1 MSAAAWQ
8 KARRRTAGV
17 VFLLVFALLIWLS
30 ISLYQ
35 KRFTAVA
42 IVTLRTDTVGN
53 ELHMHADVK
62 VRGVVVGEVRGISAT
77 GAGAELALAIQ
88 PDKVPLLPAN
98 VSAELL
104 PTSLFGERYVQLVLP
119 AHADVARLTA
129 GSVISQDRSTSAIEL
144 EQVFRDLLPLLQD
157 VQPQKLAVTLS
168 AVSQALQGRGT
179 ELGQTLV
186 RLNTYLQQVS
196 PQLPALD
203 DDIMQFA
210 AVADDY
216 AQSTPDILQA
226 LSDFT
231 VTSATIAAQ
240 RTQLAQVFQSVTAS
254 AATLT
259 GFLQANADNII
270 RLSTDSKSTLNLL
283 ARYAPEYPCVFQQLV
298 AFEPAMDKVL
308 GKGTNEPGLHVTLKA
323 VPSRGAYVPGRD
335 TPAYHDDAGP
345 HCYATTATTTSATV
359 PNSAAENEFVNE
371 LAAPITNVPPA
382 QLPGWSS
389 ELLGPLYRGSEVSV
403 G

>member
-1 MSAAAWQ
+1 MAERLKYQ
-8 KARRRTAGV
+8 LLGGV
-17 VFLLVFALLIWLS
+17 LLVVAAHFVAVTIAV
-30 ISLYQ
+30 YQ
-35 KRFTAVA
+35 QDFTPVVH
-42 IVTLRTDTVGN
+42 VTLDTDHAGN
-53 ELHMHADVK
+53 QLDTGADVK
-62 VRGVVVGEVRGISAT
+62 VRGVVVGEVRAISAT
-77 GAGAELALAIQ
+77 GSGARLALGIQ

-119 AHADVARLTA
+119 AHPDGARLVA
-129 GSVISQDRSTSAIEL
+129 GSVISQDRSSSAIEL

-186 RLNTYLQQVS
+186 RLNTYLQQVT

-210 AVADDY
+210 AVADAY
-216 AQSTPDILQA
+216 AQSTPDILRA
-226 LSDFT
+226 LADFT

-240 RTQLAQVFQSVTAS
+240 RTRLAQLLQSVTAS
-254 AATLT
+254 ATTLT
-259 GFLQANADNII
+259 AFLQANGDNII
-270 RLSTDSKSTLNLL
+270 RLSAVSKPTLDLL
-283 ARYAPEYPCVFQQLV
+283 ARYAPEYPCVFQQLT

-308 GKGTNEPGLHVTLKA
+308 GKGTRQPGLHVTLKA
-323 VPSRGAYVPGRD
+323 VPSRGPYVPGRD

-345 HCYATTATTTSATV
+345 HCYAATTSATV

-371 LAAPITNVPPA
+371 LAAPITNVPPDR
-382 QLPGWSS
+382 LPGWSS
-389 ELLGPLYRGSEVSV
+389 ELLGPLYRGTEVSV

>member
-1 MSAAAWQ
+1 MSAAGWQ

-42 IVTLRTDTVGN
+42 VVTLRTDTIGN

-104 PTSLFGERYVQLVLP
+104 PTSLFGERYVQLLLP
-119 AHADVARLTA
+119 THPDSARLAA

-157 VQPQKLAVTLS
+157 VQPQKLAVKLS

-203 DDIMQFA
+203 DDITQFA

-216 AQSTPDILQA
+216 ARSTPDILQA

-240 RTQLAQVFQSVTAS
+240 RAQLAQLFQSVTAS

-270 RLSTDSKSTLNLL
+270 RLSIDSKSTLNLL
-283 ARYAPEYPCVFQQLV
+283 ARYSPEYPCVFQQLV
-298 AFEPAMDKVL
+298 AFEPAMDKAL
-308 GKGTNEPGLHVTLKA
+308 GKGTNQPGLHVTLKS

-345 HCYATTATTTSATV
+345 HCYAAMLSDASVTG
-359 PNSAAENEFVNE
+359 PNSPAENEFVDE

>member
-1 MSAAAWQ
+1 MTGWQ

-35 KRFTAVA
+35 KRFTTVA
-42 IVTLRTDTVGN
+42 IVTLRTGTVGN
-53 ELHMHADVK
+53 ELHVHADVK

-77 GAGAELALAIQ
+77 GSGAELALAIQ

-119 AHADVARLTA
+119 AHPDSARLAA
-129 GSVISQDRSTSAIEL
+129 GSVISQNRSSSAIEL

-186 RLNTYLQQVS
+186 RLNTYLRQVT

-203 DDIMQFA
+203 NDITAFA
-210 AVADDY
+210 AVTNAY

-226 LSDFT
+226 LADFT
-231 VTSATIAAQ
+231 VTSRTIAQERA
-240 RTQLAQVFQSVTAS
+240 QLAQIFRSVTAS
-254 AATLT
+254 AGDLT
-259 GFLQANADNII
+259 DFLQANGNDII
-270 RLSTDSKSTLNLL
+270 RLSTDSKATLSLL
-283 ARYAPEYPCVFQQLV
+283 ARYSPEYPCVFQQLT
-298 AFEPAMDKVL
+298 AFEPAMDKAL
-308 GKGTNEPGLHVTLKA
+308 GKGTNQPGLHVTLKS
-323 VPSRGAYVPGRD
+323 VPSRGPYVPGRD
-335 TPAYHDDAGP
+335 TPTYHDDAGP
-345 HCYATTATTTSATV
+345 HCYAAVLSDASATV

-371 LAAPITNVPPA
+371 LAAPVANVPPA